1 LIEDSKQNN
10 SRYKSKN
17 DINKTIEIINKDPIS
32 ESVDNLSNVTVNS
45 DFETIIR
52 SKNHFKKLLSSN
64 EFLKKDEIDQISI
77 H

>member
-1 LIEDSKQNN
+1 M
-10 SRYKSKN
+10 
-17 DINKTIEIINKDPIS
+17 NKDPIS
-32 ESVDNLSNVTVNS
+32 ESLENISNVTVNS

-64 EFLKKDEIDQISI
+64 EFLKKDEIDKISI